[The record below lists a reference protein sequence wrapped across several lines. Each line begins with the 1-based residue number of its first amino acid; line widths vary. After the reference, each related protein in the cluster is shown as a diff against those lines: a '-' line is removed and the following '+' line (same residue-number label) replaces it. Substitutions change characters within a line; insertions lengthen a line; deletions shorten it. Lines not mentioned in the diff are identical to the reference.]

1 MTYEI
6 PKRVW
11 LVGILVSAL
20 CCWELSLEGEN
31 VQCCSALLA
40 LKALVGEREGR
51 KRTK

>member
-40 LKALVGEREGR
+40 LKALVGEREGG